1 VSEAS
6 TAIAPPARVPLRIWL
21 LAARPRTLTAAVAPV
36 AVGSALAA
44 SAGSFRPW
52 RALGALLSA
61 TLIQVGTNLANDYYD
76 FKRGADAERVGPVRV
91 TQSGLVAPERVKR
104 AAIACFAGALLLG
117 VALAA
122 VGGPAIVVIGVLS
135 ILSGY
140 AYTGGPWPLGY
151 HGLGDVFV
159 LVFFGL
165 VAVAGTAYLQAGTVP
180 PAAWLA
186 WVPVGCLCTNI
197 LVVNNLRDRVTDQK
211 AGKRT
216 LAVRIGVLG
225 TRAEYAVLLALS
237 FAMPPLLWWLGLA
250 GPRAM
255 LAWLSLPAALPPLRL
270 VLRAEG
276 AALNPALG
284 GSARLQLLFCLL
296 FAAGLW

>member
-1 VSEAS
+1 
-6 TAIAPPARVPLRIWL
+6 
-21 LAARPRTLTAAVAPV
+21 V

-44 SAGSFRPW
+44 AAGSFRPW

-91 TQSGLVAPERVKR
+91 TQSGLVAPARVKR

-122 VGGPAIVVIGVLS
+122 VGGPAIVVIGVFS

-165 VAVAGTAYLQAGTVP
+165 VAVTGTAYLQVRTVP

-197 LVVNNLRDRVTDQK
+197 LVVNNLRDRITDAR

-216 LAVRIGVLG
+216 LAVRIGVFG

-237 FAMPPLLWWLGLA
+237 FATPPLLWALGLA

-255 LAWLSLPAALPPLRL
+255 LAWLSLPAAIAPLRL
-270 VLRAEG
+270 VMRAEG

-284 GSARLQLLFCLL
+284 LSARLQLLFCLL
-296 FAAGLW
+296 FAAGIC